1 MEILPHFFTIFS
13 RVPTA
18 ISLTFAKAFCI
29 INVQHYN
36 TDRDTIQLDMILIVD
51 DKPENIFSLKTIL
64 ELHSF
69 PTDTASSGEEALKKI
84 LRNSYALIILDVQ
97 MPHMDG
103 FEVAEAI
110 SGYSKSKDVPIIFL
124 SAVNTEKKFVT
135 KGYTSGGIDYITKP
149 IDTDIL
155 LLKVKT
161 FYRLYEQNREL
172 TEIQA
177 SLRSEIEFRKKVQ
190 AEIQE
195 RATELHSIL
204 ESIPQLAFTTRADG
218 NIEFVNRKWMRYSPS
233 AHEFPPVHPDDT
245 DLALQWKKTVAS
257 GKPLELEVRVKKID
271 KQDYRFHLLRAM
283 PVREGKSIVKWV
295 GTFTDIED
303 QKQAV
308 RKKDEFISIASHE
321 LKTPLTTI
329 KAYVQLLER
338 SMDETD
344 PVRIYVDRTLVQVR
358 KLDNLIADLLDI
370 SKIESG
376 KLMFNKKNFHFG
388 TILFNAIE
396 MIGQTYTDYKIIRK
410 GDADIEVYGDETR
423 IEQVILNYLS
433 NAIKYSPDNKEVHV
447 GTSVIKDN
455 YSKDSYLQVSVKD
468 FGIGIGKENQ
478 AHIFSKFY
486 RVEDSANR
494 FQGLGIGLYICSE
507 IIRRHNGK
515 YGVESEPGQGSAFYF
530 SIPVHQD
537 SDAALQPSIT

>member
-1 MEILPHFFTIFS
+1 
-13 RVPTA
+13 
-18 ISLTFAKAFCI
+18 
-29 INVQHYN
+29 
-36 TDRDTIQLDMILIVD
+36 MILIVD

-110 SGYSKSKDVPIIFL
+110 SGYSKARDVPIIFL
-124 SAVNTEKKFVT
+124 SAVSTDKKFIT
-135 KGYTSGGIDYITKP
+135 RGYTSGGTDYITKP

-172 TEIQA
+172 NEIQA

-190 AEIQE
+190 AEILE
-195 RATELHSIL
+195 RANELHSIL
-204 ESIPQLAFTTRADG
+204 ESIPQIAFTTRADG
-218 NIEFVNRKWMRYSPS
+218 NIEYVNREWLRYSSSGHAFPS
-233 AHEFPPVHPDDT
+233 IHPDEE
-245 DLALQWKKTVAS
+245 DLALQWGRAVAS
-257 GKPLELEVRVKKID
+257 GEPLELELRMRRKD
-271 KQDYRFHLLRAM
+271 QEQYRFYLLRAM
-283 PVREGKSIVKWV
+283 PVKEGQKIVKWV

-303 QKQAV
+303 QKEAV

-338 SMDETD
+338 DMEETN
-344 PVRIYVDRTLVQVR
+344 PVKTYVERTLIQVR

-376 KLMFNKKNFHFG
+376 KLKFNKHSFRFAP
-388 TILFNAIE
+388 ILSNAIE
-396 MIGQTYTDYKIIRK
+396 MIGQTYADYTIVRK
-410 GDADIEVYGDETR
+410 GDAEVDLYGDEIR

-433 NAIKYSPDNKEVHV
+433 NAVKYSPDIKEIEIE
-447 GTSVIKDN
+447 TSVTKDN
-455 YSKDSYLQVSVKD
+455 HLYVAVKD

-486 RVEDSANR
+486 RVEDTANR
-494 FQGLGIGLYICSE
+494 FQGLGIGLYICAE
-507 IIRRHNGK
+507 IIRRHQGK
-515 YGVESEPGQGSAFYF
+515 YGVESEPGHGSLFYF
-530 SIPVHQD
+530 SIPLKR
-537 SDAALQPSIT
+537 SAGGNEPTGAAEAPLTNS